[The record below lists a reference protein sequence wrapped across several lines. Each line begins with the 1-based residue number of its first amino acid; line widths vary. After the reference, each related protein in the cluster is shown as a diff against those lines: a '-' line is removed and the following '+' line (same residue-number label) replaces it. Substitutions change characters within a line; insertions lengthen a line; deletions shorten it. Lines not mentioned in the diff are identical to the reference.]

1 MKETPRRNIAIT
13 SSVNKIFI
21 DQLGNRV
28 VVRGEALIRPPA
40 AAPFYVRLLN
50 RYLKTT

>member
-1 MKETPRRNIAIT
+1 MKETPKRRIAVT
-13 SSVNKIFI
+13 SSLNKIFI
-21 DQLGNRV
+21 DQLGNRE

-40 AAPFYVRLLN
+40 AAPFYIRLLN